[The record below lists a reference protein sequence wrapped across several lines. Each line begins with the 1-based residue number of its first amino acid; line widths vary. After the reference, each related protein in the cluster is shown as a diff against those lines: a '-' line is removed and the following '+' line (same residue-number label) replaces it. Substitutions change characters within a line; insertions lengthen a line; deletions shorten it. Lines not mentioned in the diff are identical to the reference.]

1 MPLADPK
8 CMPKSNWRPMVML
21 IEPGNSD
28 EEWLWDP
35 SIPPANHPTIQP
47 SVHLSIYPSLSGHA
61 PPAGSSCLFV
71 LVSADLVI
79 DSQRSLIS
87 VSRRAE
93 NAGGKCGWLEKS
105 KGGGWAVGSAAPV
118 AMSR

>member
-1 MPLADPK
+1 
-8 CMPKSNWRPMVML
+8 MVML

-105 KGGGWAVGSAAPV
+105 KGGEWAVGSAASV